1 MTALSAD
8 LARARMGVTPVV
20 ANGLAIPVAASTTI
34 YQGSLVAVN
43 TAGYAVPASA
53 TASMRVIGVAETKK
67 DNSAGAA
74 GDLSVVTRRGAFY
87 FANSSTTAA
96 VVDADVGRP
105 CYVVDDN
112 TVARHS
118 IDTLRPIAGMVL
130 GVDDNGVLVEVGLNA
145 GDNGAS
151 DFVYLAG
158 ADLSTTGQYLFVKLD
173 GSSAIVLAATAGES
187 ALGVLQNAPTSGAA
201 AIVRR
206 RGRSLVVAGGTIA
219 DGSLLATTVTTARA
233 KAAVAGTVSG
243 SNVVGS
249 FVMGMALG
257 DGTSGNNMLMDVHPS
272 GVVATTAA

>member
-20 ANGLAIPVAASTTI
+20 ANGLAIPVAAATTI

-53 TASMRVIGVAETKK
+53 TASLIVIGVAETAK
-67 DNSAGAA
+67 DNSAGSA
-74 GDLSVVTRRGAFY
+74 GDLSVVARRGAFY

-96 VVDADVGRP
+96 VSDAHVGRP
-105 CYVVDDN
+105 CYAVDDN
-112 TVARHS
+112 TVAIHS
-118 IDTLRPIAGMVL
+118 IDTSRPIAGIVL
-130 GVDDNGVLVEVGLNA
+130 GVDDNGVLVEVGLDQ
-145 GDNGAS
+145 GQNGAC
-151 DFVYLAG
+151 DYAYLAG
-158 ADLSTTGQYLFVKLD
+158 ADLSTTGQYLFVKLN
-173 GSSAIVLAATAGES
+173 GSSAVVLMDTAGEQG
-187 ALGVLQNAPTSGAA
+187 LGVLQNAPASGAL

-219 DGSLLATTVTTARA
+219 DGSLLATTATSARA
-233 KAAVAGTVSG
+233 KVAVAGTVSG

-249 FVMGMALG
+249 YVMGMALG
-257 DGTSGNNMLMDVHPS
+257 DGTSGNTMLMDVHPS